1 MKKRV
6 RILPL
11 FLVVVLCLSLF
22 TGCDRKKQ
30 GPEAAAGASSA
41 EASLSETVSSTVSVS
56 VETAVEAADKQK
68 EEVASSASAASSA
81 SKVDAATG
89 EASAGAAEAAIGA
102 TGKGATEAAIG
113 TTNAGAAEAAI
124 EASVTSAL
132 STAAEADASTGR
144 SEEAAASFKSATGS
158 GGTQSSG
165 NSKTDKTTDSTG
177 LFKNDKVDVQIDPPD
192 KVAHPTD
199 AGKVSDQSSNKAN
212 TNNKNTSIDEKGTY
226 TSKDD
231 VALYIHT
238 YGKLPSNFITKKEA
252 NALGWSGGSLEKYA
266 PGKSIG
272 GDKFG
277 NYEGLLPTAKG
288 RKYYECD
295 IDTLGKSKRGAK
307 RIIFSSDGLI
317 YYTSDHYE
325 SFEQLY

>member
-1 MKKRV
+1 MMKKRV
-6 RILPL
+6 RVLPL
-11 FLVVVLCLSLF
+11 LLVVVLCLSLF
-22 TGCDRKKQ
+22 AGCGKKK
-30 GPEAAAGASSA
+30 PEQAAG
-41 EASLSETVSSTVSVS
+41 
-56 VETAVEAADKQK
+56 
-68 EEVASSASAASSA
+68 AASSA
-81 SKVDAATG
+81 STFAAVTEATVEAVVAATD
-89 EASAGAAEAAIGA
+89 EASAQETASSLSAAS
-102 TGKGATEAAIG
+102 TEAAM
-113 TTNAGAAEAAI
+113 
-124 EASVTSAL
+124 EASVASTL
-132 STAAEADASTGR
+132 STATEADASTGR

-158 GGTQSSG
+158 GGSQKTES
-165 NSKTDKTTDSTG
+165 SKTDTTSGSSG
-177 LFKNDKVDVQIDPPD
+177 LFKSEKVERPVNPPD
-192 KVAHPTD
+192 EADAHPTD
-199 AGKVSDQSSNKAN
+199 SGNSSGKSATKDKAQ
-212 TNNKNTSIDEKGTY
+212 TTKAAIDETGTY